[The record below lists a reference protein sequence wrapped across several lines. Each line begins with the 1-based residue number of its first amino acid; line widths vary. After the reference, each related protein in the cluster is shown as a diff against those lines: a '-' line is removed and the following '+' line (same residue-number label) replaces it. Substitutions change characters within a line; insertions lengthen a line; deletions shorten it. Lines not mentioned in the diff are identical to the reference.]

1 MSIVSLS
8 TADML
13 AQELRRLIN
22 NGSLQDG
29 DRLVERDLASRF
41 SVSRIP
47 LREAIQQLQR
57 EGLVEVYRNRG
68 AVVKTLSV
76 TDVDE
81 IYQLRALMEGEA
93 IFQSM
98 QYIDSETIK
107 RAELVHKLLGS
118 TSDPEKQGLYN
129 REFHELLYRKC
140 KNQRLLKMINDL
152 QQQIERYEIFQLRL
166 VSDTLKFQVE
176 HEHILSACQQND
188 PAGARE
194 YTVKHILSAG
204 LTLQSYIHGHE
215 IPATY

>member
-81 IYQLRALMEGEA
+81 IYQLRALME
-93 IFQSM
+93 
-98 QYIDSETIK
+98 
-107 RAELVHKLLGS
+107 
-118 TSDPEKQGLYN
+118 
-129 REFHELLYRKC
+129 
-140 KNQRLLKMINDL
+140 
-152 QQQIERYEIFQLRL
+152 
-166 VSDTLKFQVE
+166 
-176 HEHILSACQQND
+176 
-188 PAGARE
+188 
-194 YTVKHILSAG
+194 
-204 LTLQSYIHGHE
+204 
-215 IPATY
+215 